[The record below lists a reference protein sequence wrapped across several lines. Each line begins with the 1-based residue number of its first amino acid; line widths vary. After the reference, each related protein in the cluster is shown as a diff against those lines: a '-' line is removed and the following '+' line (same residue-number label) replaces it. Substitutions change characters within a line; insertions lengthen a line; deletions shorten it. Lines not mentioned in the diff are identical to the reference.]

1 MIGQYI
7 RAAMKEAGY
16 EILED
21 GSFYGEIT
29 ALKGVWANADT
40 LEATREELEEVLE
53 EWIALRLSKNLPIPS
68 IGGVTLSAP
77 SVA

>member
-7 RAAMKEAGY
+7 RAAMKEARY

-21 GSFYGEIT
+21 GSFYGEIA
-29 ALKGVWANADT
+29 ALKGVWANADA
-40 LEATREELEEVLE
+40 LEETREELGEVLE
-53 EWIALRLSKNLPIPS
+53 EWIVLRLSRSLPIPA
-68 IGGVTLSAP
+68 IGGATLSAP

>member
-1 MIGQYI
+1 MIGEYI
-7 RAAMKEAGY
+7 RAAMKEARY
-16 EILED
+16 EILDD
-21 GSFYGEIT
+21 GGFYGEVEG
-29 ALKGVWANADT
+29 LKGVWANADT

>member
-1 MIGQYI
+1 MIKEYI
-7 RAAMKEAGY
+7 SAAMKEARY

-21 GSFYGEIT
+21 ASFYGEIEG
-29 ALKGVWANADT
+29 LKGVWANADK
-40 LEATREELEEVLE
+40 LEETREELEEVLE
-53 EWIALRLSKNLPIPS
+53 EWIVLRLSRNLSIPS

>member
-1 MIGQYI
+1 MIGEYI
-7 RAAMKEAGY
+7 RAAMKEARY

-21 GSFYGEIT
+21 GSFYGEIEG
-29 ALKGVWANADT
+29 LKGVWANARK
-40 LEATREELEEVLE
+40 LEETREELEEVLE
-53 EWIALRLSKNLPIPS
+53 EWIVLRLSKNLPIPS